1 MKRSHGWPA
10 RGSACGENV
19 DPLRHRNVKPSI
31 AGGGDMQTRIPWLP
45 RTPRIGYRGAHRL
58 AKGCTMSIEFIGMI
72 QTRKFSETHAPE
84 GPAIDR
90 DYVRAF
96 AQAHERAGFDRVLVP
111 HHSTGPSATLT
122 IAYAAAHTETIH
134 FMLAHRPG
142 FTAPTLAAR
151 QIASLDHFSG
161 GRLGVHFISGGSDDE
176 QRRDGDYLGH
186 DQRYER
192 TDEYLGILR
201 RLWASE
207 RPFDHNGKHYRFEK
221 GFSEV
226 KPLQK
231 LQGMPHVPIYFGGA
245 SDAALPV
252 AGKHAD
258 VYALWGESL
267 DQVAELTARVRAEA
281 AKHGRDVRFSVSFR
295 PILAATE
302 DAAWAR
308 AEGILAETRRLRV
321 QAGCARGGPQQSV
334 GARRLLA
341 AASRGSRIDQRLWTA
356 IAQET
361 GGRSN
366 TTALVGTPEQVAQA
380 FLDYHA
386 LGVSTFLIRG
396 FDPLEDAIDYGREL
410 IPRTRALVAER
421 LAGHPAGALQAA

>member
-1 MKRSHGWPA
+1 
-10 RGSACGENV
+10 
-19 DPLRHRNVKPSI
+19 
-31 AGGGDMQTRIPWLP
+31 
-45 RTPRIGYRGAHRL
+45 
-58 AKGCTMSIEFIGMI
+58 MSIEFIGMI
-72 QTRKFSETHAPE
+72 QTQKVSETHPAS

-90 DYVRAF
+90 DYVRTF
-96 AQAHERAGFDRVLVP
+96 AQAHEAAGFDRVLVP

-122 IAYAAAHTETIH
+122 IAYAAAHTEKIH

-151 QIASLDHFSG
+151 QIASLDQFSG
-161 GRLGVHFISGGSDDE
+161 GRLGVHFISGGSDEE
-176 QRRDGDYLGH
+176 QRRDGDYLSH

-192 TDEYLGILR
+192 TDEYLDILR
-201 RLWASE
+201 RLWTSE
-207 RPFDHNGKHYRFEK
+207 RPFDHAGRHYRFEN

-226 KPLQK
+226 KPLQR
-231 LQGMPHVPIYFGGA
+231 LQGKPHVPIYFGGA
-245 SDAALPV
+245 SDAAIPV

-267 DQVAELTARVRAEA
+267 AQVAELTTRVRAEA
-281 AKHGRDVRFSVSFR
+281 ARHGRSVRFSVSFR

-308 AEGILAETRRLRV
+308 AERILEETRRLRV
-321 QAGCARGGPQQSV
+321 QAGYARGGPAQSV
-334 GARRLLA
+334 GAQRLLA
-341 AASRGSRIDQRLWTA
+341 AAKKGSRVDKRLWTA

-366 TTALVGTPEQVAQA
+366 TTALVGTPEQVAEA

-386 LGVSTFLIRG
+386 LGVTTFLIRG
-396 FDPLEDAIDYGREL
+396 FDPVEDVLDYGREL
-410 IPRTRALVAER
+410 IPLTRALVAER
-421 LAGHPAGALQAA
+421 LTGRAQNTALEAA